1 MRAVGSSGMASNDNA
16 MKPREGKLPPE
27 EELRLLKAVVKS
39 LMRDASKV
47 LAQIEL
53 LELSGPE
60 VDELIHLLN
69 QYLSYTER
77 LCDGR
82 KD

>member
-1 MRAVGSSGMASNDNA
+1 MASDDNA

-27 EELRLLKAVVKS
+27 EELCLLKGVVTS
-39 LMRDASKV
+39 LMHDASKV

-53 LELSGPE
+53 LEVSGPE
-60 VDELIHLLN
+60 VDELIHLLD

-77 LCDGR
+77 LCDGQ
-82 KD
+82 KG

>member
-1 MRAVGSSGMASNDNA
+1 MASDNSGV
-16 MKPREGKLPPE
+16 KPPEGRLPPE
-27 EELRLLKAVVKS
+27 EELRLIKGVVKS

-53 LELSGPE
+53 LEVSGAE
-60 VDELIHLLN
+60 VDELIHLLD
-69 QYLSYTER
+69 QYLSYAEH
-77 LCDGR
+77 LCDGQ